1 MQNFIRVA
9 SSEDEQFIK
18 AFFKEALNHYEAS
31 GELLAMQDIKYLL
44 ENMNTMRF
52 YVKEE
57 STLQITYVFELPDMD
72 GGEPQYAELTIPFQN
87 N

>member
-9 SSEDEQFIK
+9 SSEDEQLIK
-18 AFFKEALNHYEAS
+18 AYFKQAYNHYEAS
-31 GELLAMQDIKYLL
+31 GELLAMQDIKYFL
-44 ENMNTMRF
+44 ENMNIMRF

-57 STLQITYVFELPDMD
+57 STLQITYVFEMPGMD
-72 GGEPQYAELTIPFQN
+72 GSEPQYGELSIPFQN